1 MRRRCRANNLLG
13 EVLRTVVLV
22 PRNLIRVVVGRDEIE
37 VTIAIEIG
45 YVCALRFLGISVHH
59 VQ

>member
-1 MRRRCRANNLLG
+1 M
-13 EVLRTVVLV
+13 V
-22 PRNLIRVVVGRDEIE
+22 PRNLIRVDVGRDEIE